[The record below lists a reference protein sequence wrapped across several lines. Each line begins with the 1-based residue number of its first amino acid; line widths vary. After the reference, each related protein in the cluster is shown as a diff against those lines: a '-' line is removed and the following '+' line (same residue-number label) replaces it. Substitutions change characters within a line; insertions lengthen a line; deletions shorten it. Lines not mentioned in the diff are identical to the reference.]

1 MLLRSIAAATLIVSL
16 AGCVQR
22 DYLVAN
28 PSDGGGPASEMRYTS
43 NLSYVANV
51 EVIRLRIDPA
61 FAPDERQE
69 ILRSVAEWNH
79 ALNGYIR
86 FDPVFMVF
94 QPGSAAASAGLAAVD
109 AAVPPRSNAW
119 SILPAR
125 GATPLGRRIVLPMAL
140 TQPAPHGGG
149 IVMVYR
155 EQTGA
160 SALAAA
166 IRHELGHVLGLLH
179 DPASRLMSPRHDPLA
194 QRCIDKAAVAAVARI
209 RALSVAELNWCEEI
223 AAPG

>member
-1 MLLRSIAAATLIVSL
+1 VLLRSIAATTLILSL
-16 AGCVQR
+16 GGCVQR

-28 PSDGGGPASEMRYTS
+28 PADGVGPASEMRYTS

-51 EVIRLRIDPA
+51 EVIPLRIDPA
-61 FAPDERQE
+61 FVPDERQE
-69 ILRSVAEWNH
+69 ILRSVTEWNH
-79 ALNGYIR
+79 ALNGHVR

-94 QPGSAAASAGLAAVD
+94 QAGPAAVNAGLAPVD
-109 AAVPPRSNAW
+109 AVPPRSNAW

-125 GATPLGRRIVLPMAL
+125 GATPFGRRIVLPMAL

-155 EQTGA
+155 EQTGT

-166 IRHELGHVLGLLH
+166 MRHELGHVLGLLH
-179 DPASRLMSPRHDPLA
+179 DPASRLMSPLHDPLA
-194 QRCIDKAAVAAVARI
+194 QRCIDKAAVVAVARI
-209 RALSVAELNWCEEI
+209 RALPVAELNWCEEI

>member
-1 MLLRSIAAATLIVSL
+1 
-16 AGCVQR
+16 
-22 DYLVAN
+22 
-28 PSDGGGPASEMRYTS
+28 
-43 NLSYVANV
+43 
-51 EVIRLRIDPA
+51 
-61 FAPDERQE
+61 
-69 ILRSVAEWNH
+69 
-79 ALNGYIR
+79 
-86 FDPVFMVF
+86 
-94 QPGSAAASAGLAAVD
+94 
-109 AAVPPRSNAW
+109 
-119 SILPAR
+119 
-125 GATPLGRRIVLPMAL
+125 MAL

-155 EQTGA
+155 EQTGT

-209 RALSVAELNWCEEI
+209 HALPVAELNWCEEI

>member
-1 MLLRSIAAATLIVSL
+1 VLLRSIAAATLIVSL
-16 AGCVQR
+16 GGCVQR

-28 PSDGGGPASEMRYTS
+28 PSDDGGPASETRYTS
-43 NLSYVANV
+43 NLSYVASV
-51 EVIRLRIDPA
+51 EMIPLRIDPA
-61 FAPDERQE
+61 FVPDERRE

-79 ALNGYIR
+79 ALNGHVR

-94 QPGSAAASAGLAAVD
+94 QPGTAAANASLAPVD
-109 AAVPPRSNAW
+109 TVPPRSNGW

-155 EQTGA
+155 EQTGTL
-160 SALAAA
+160 ALAAA

-179 DPASRLMSPRHDPLA
+179 DPASRLMSPLHDPLA

-209 RALSVAELNWCEEI
+209 RALPVAELNWCEEI

>member
-1 MLLRSIAAATLIVSL
+1 MLLRSIAAATLILSL

-28 PSDGGGPASEMRYTS
+28 PSDGGGPARETRYTS
-43 NLSYVANV
+43 NLSYVASV
-51 EVIRLRIDPA
+51 EVIPLRIDPA
-61 FAPDERQE
+61 FVPDERRE

-79 ALNGYIR
+79 ALNGHIR

-94 QPGSAAASAGLAAVD
+94 QSAAATNAGLAPVD
-109 AAVPPRSNAW
+109 AAPPRSNAW

-155 EQTGA
+155 EQTGTP
-160 SALAAA
+160 ALAAA

-179 DPASRLMSPRHDPLA
+179 DPASRLMSPLHDPLA

-209 RALSVAELNWCEEI
+209 RALPVAELNWREEI
-223 AAPG
+223 APPG

>member
-1 MLLRSIAAATLIVSL
+1 MLLRSIAAVTLIASL

-28 PSDGGGPASEMRYTS
+28 PSDGSGPASEMRYT
-43 NLSYVANV
+43 
-51 EVIRLRIDPA
+51 
-61 FAPDERQE
+61 
-69 ILRSVAEWNH
+69 EWNH
-79 ALNGYIR
+79 VLNGCIR
-86 FDPVFMVF
+86 FDPVFRVF
-94 QPGSAAASAGLAAVD
+94 QAGTAAAISGLAVVD
-109 AAVPPRSNAW
+109 TVPPRSNAW

-149 IVMVYR
+149 MVMIYR
-155 EQTGA
+155 EQTGTPT
-160 SALAAA
+160 LAAA

-194 QRCIDKAAVAAVARI
+194 RRCIDKAAVAAVARI
-209 RALSVAELNWCEEI
+209 RALPVAELNWCEEI